1 MTNRKN
7 KTNSRL
13 QNWLNHF
20 TGQVDYQ
27 RFQHGMVLYND
38 HRIHDFQVFPNHFE
52 CVVEGVQSD
61 YEVDGY
67 FQLVDGTPILP
78 EYEVSCSCP
87 DDVAIC
93 KHSVCATMYF
103 ILDQLS
109 SGEEDGNQSLLD
121 ARAKL
126 IEEPLM
132 ELVARVDESQESILT
147 LHNKRESRII
157 ENKMFIEMVH
167 ERIVEVMDELRERKI

>member
-7 KTNSRL
+7 KTDSRL

-20 TGQVDYQ
+20 TDQVDYQ
-27 RFQHGMVLYND
+27 RFQRGMVLYND
-38 HRIHDFQVFPNHFE
+38 HQIRGFQVFPNHFE
-52 CVVEGVQSD
+52 CVVEGVQGD

-67 FQLVDGTPILP
+67 FQLVDGIPLLP
-78 EYEVSCSCP
+78 DYEVTCSCP
-87 DDVAIC
+87 DDAAIC
-93 KHSVCATMYF
+93 KHSVGATMYF

-109 SGEEDGNQSLLD
+109 SNEEHGDQTLPD

-132 ELVARVDESQESILT
+132 ELAARVDESQESILT

-157 ENKMFIEMVH
+157 ENKMFIERVH
-167 ERIVEVMDELRERKI
+167 ERIVEVMDELRKRKI